1 MTETTPKGFHAK
13 DGWYFER
20 DSGTNGVII
29 TKRGAAAFGSPVVEQ
44 IQVEADTWASIVASV
59 SREGETA
66 RTWQEALKFH
76 DHGTHQLDLRPGCEP
91 LGPEERATLQ
101 AYLDSK

>member
-1 MTETTPKGFHAK
+1 MITGFHAK

-20 DSGTNGVII
+20 NTGTGGVII
-29 TKRGAAAFGSPVVEQ
+29 TKRGAAAFGEPIVEQ
-44 IQVEADTWASIVASV
+44 LHVEADTWASIVASV

-76 DHGTHQLDLRPGCEP
+76 DHGTHALDLKPRHEP
-91 LGPEERATLQ
+91 LSDEDRAVLD
-101 AYLDSK
+101 AYLESKR